1 MGTFMSKFSQASSRF
16 NKTGET
22 NLHNNGPVDPNKDK
36 KSGDN
41 SNINIDKR
49 ASNVVMDVIIVL
61 DKVSFI
67 EIFVISNIL
76 ISEYF
81 FKFSLTLSKITTVS
95 FIE

>member
-1 MGTFMSKFSQASSRF
+1 MK
-16 NKTGET
+16 
-22 NLHNNGPVDPNKDK
+22 NLLSIAPP
-36 KSGDN
+36 
-41 SNINIDKR
+41 NINIDKKL
-49 ASNVVMDVIIVL
+49 SNVVTDVIIVL

-67 EIFVISNIL
+67 EIFVISKIL